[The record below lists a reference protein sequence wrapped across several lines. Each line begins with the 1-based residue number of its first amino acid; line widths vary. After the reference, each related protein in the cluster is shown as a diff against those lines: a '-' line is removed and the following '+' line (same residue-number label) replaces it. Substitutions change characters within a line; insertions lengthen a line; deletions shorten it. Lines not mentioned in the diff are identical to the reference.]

1 MADYSKLS
9 DQELFVLLK
18 SGDEPSFA
26 EIYSRYNALLLVH
39 ADNKL
44 RNEDEARDVVQDVFV
59 RLWEKRDQLQI
70 ESSLS
75 GYLYSS
81 VRNQIFNMIKHQKVI
96 TAYTDS
102 LFAENRDNEIYA
114 DHLIREKQ
122 FAAMIQ
128 AEIDSLP
135 PRMKQVFELRR
146 FEDLSNKEV
155 AERLGITEYTAQ
167 DHMKKA
173 VKALKIKMG
182 LIIIIMSIIDI

>member
-18 SGDEPSFA
+18 SGDEPSFT